1 VSALSPE
8 LLRRIAALAREGTA
22 AALCLVADERGSTPQ
37 GAGAVMFIDDLG
49 RIHGTIG
56 GGCIEAEV
64 RRLAMPLIS
73 ARRSA
78 MLRFRLDGDYG
89 WDDGLICGGTI
100 QVAVAPAPAPETLEQ
115 IASDIELNRPATLE
129 IDVNSDAGRER
140 ISLHLPARVRLLIAG
155 AGHIGQAVARLAA
168 ALDFD
173 VAVLDDRADLL
184 ERLAPAVRIV
194 CGPIAR
200 RLADTPMN
208 PHTFCVIV
216 TRGHRHDAQALAA
229 VLDRRAEGE
238 APGYVGMIG
247 SRRKVALTF
256 EELEERGIPRDR
268 LDSVR
273 APIGLP
279 IGAETV
285 EEIALSIAAQLV
297 EARAALREGT
307 THGGRGLIRRRL
319 LPPHAGHSARPIG
332 LLLAAGAGRRMG
344 CTKQTLP
351 FPGDPKARA
360 LVAAAFDAIAPAC
373 CAMIVVLAH
382 DADAVSQCLGQR
394 ACRTMRVPEGA
405 AMCESI
411 FAGLREATRID
422 PAAPI
427 LLHLADHPH
436 VSASVLDEIVRAAP
450 LRPDTAIIPT
460 FEGHGGHPVLIPAS
474 LVPTILED
482 QAAWRSGGLRDFW
495 AAHPDRCVRL
505 PVSDASIL
513 VDVDTPADYQ
523 SLLQGVM

>member
-1 VSALSPE
+1 MSAPPPE
-8 LLRRIAALAREGTA
+8 LLRRVAALARDGTA
-22 AALCLVADERGSTPQ
+22 SALCLIVDERGSTPQ
-37 GAGAVMFIDDLG
+37 GAGAVMFIDDFG
-49 RIHGTIG
+49 RVHGTIG

-73 ARRSA
+73 SRRSA

-100 QVAVAPAPAPETLEQ
+100 QVAVAPAPAPEVLER
-115 IASDIELNRPATLE
+115 IAADIELNRPATLE

-173 VAVLDDRADLL
+173 VAVFDDRADLL
-184 ERLAPAVRIV
+184 ERLAPPARCV
-194 CGPIAR
+194 CGPISR
-200 RLADTPMN
+200 RLADTPMS
-208 PHTFCVIV
+208 PQTFCVIV

-229 VLDRRAEGE
+229 VLDRPAN
-238 APGYVGMIG
+238 AAPPGYVGMIG

-268 LDSVR
+268 LESVC

-285 EEIALSIAAQLV
+285 EEIALSITAQLV
-297 EARAALREGT
+297 AARAAQRSGRRP
-307 THGGRGLIRRRL
+307 HGLALIERRI
-319 LPPHAGHSARPIG
+319 LPCETKPAACPIG

-351 FPGDPKARA
+351 LPGDSMGRT

-373 CAMIVVLAH
+373 RAMIIVVSH
-382 DADAVSQCLGQR
+382 DADAVSQCLRQR
-394 ACRTMRVPEGA
+394 ACRTIRVREGA
-405 AMCESI
+405 AMCESVS
-411 FAGLREATRID
+411 AGLREATRID
-422 PAAPI
+422 PAAPV

-436 VSASVLDEIVRAAP
+436 VSAAVLEEIVRAAP
-450 LRPDTAIIPT
+450 LRPDTALIPT
-460 FEGHGGHPVLIPAS
+460 FDGRGGHPVLIPAS
-474 LVPTILED
+474 LIPAILED
-482 QAAWRSGGLRDFW
+482 QAAWRSGGLRQFW

-523 SLLQGVM
+523 GLLQGVM